1 MQRDD
6 SFHAN
11 IGSARSPIDIGQGR
25 LAYKRNGHWHC
36 CDAKADRRLGR
47 KFLEVTDPGLIL
59 ELEARGYQILN
70 PAHEC
75 VDRPNLPCPA
85 CEKAAQ
91 QARRSAS

>member
-6 SFHAN
+6 SSHAN
-11 IGSARSPIDIGQGR
+11 IGSAKCPIDIGQGR
-25 LAYKRNGHWHC
+25 LVYKRGGHWHC
-36 CDAKADRRLGR
+36 YDAKTDHGFGRRFR
-47 KFLEVTDPGLIL
+47 KVTNHELIL

-75 VDRPNLPCPA
+75 VDRPDLPCPA

-91 QARRSAS
+91 DARRTAS